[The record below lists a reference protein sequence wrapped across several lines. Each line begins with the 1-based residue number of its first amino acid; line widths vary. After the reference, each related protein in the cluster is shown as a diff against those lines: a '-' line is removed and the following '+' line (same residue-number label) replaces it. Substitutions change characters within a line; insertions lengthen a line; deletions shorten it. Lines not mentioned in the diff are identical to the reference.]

1 MDFEDVDNRKQPK
14 IPIPDP
20 EFADAEGVM
29 TTPTTMLQQANMVQ
43 PIQQALRLAVSEAG
57 EQEITNDMKIDATKT
72 AKL

>member
-1 MDFEDVDNRKQPK
+1 MLFRS
-14 IPIPDP
+14 IPDP